1 MSSADPLARLEAR
14 ILESERL
21 AQRAYDRGAVEN
33 IFSRYMHL
41 HNVFQDE
48 QIKALWVK
56 RGTPGIHAQY
66 TNVGVY
72 TDYDS
77 VMKYHSGRP
86 APAGKLILHET
97 TTPVIEVAADS
108 QTAKGFWLMAGV
120 ESGLAD
126 PKNVG
131 AMPEYLYEPADKNV
145 DGQRVWAHWVW
156 CQYGLDFLK
165 QDGEWKIWHFR
176 CLEVARAPYSENWI
190 TFANKNQFAF
200 EKDLAYFGHN
210 GEAIFMP
217 TPDEPAKK
225 KADIYGTKRSRQLD
239 VPLPVP
245 YNTFS
250 EVEEY

>member
-1 MSSADPLARLEAR
+1 
-14 ILESERL
+14 
-21 AQRAYDRGAVEN
+21 
-33 IFSRYMHL
+33 MHL
-41 HNVFQDE
+41 HNVFEDE

-97 TTPVIEVAADS
+97 TTPIIEVAGDG

-131 AMPEYLYEPADKNV
+131 VMPENLYEPPDKSV

-190 TFANKNQFAF
+190 TFAKKNQFAF
-200 EKDLAYFGHN
+200 EKVRICIGRNASQEFPNHLDTDRCVDTGSGVLWREWN
-210 GEAIFMP
+210 GSVHANP
-217 TPDEPAKK
+217 GYPC
-225 KADIYGTKRSRQLD
+225 
-239 VPLPVP
+239 
-245 YNTFS
+245 
-250 EVEEY
+250 